1 MRNIEQMMRLS
12 PIQRKTEYSAVDI
25 DKIEID
31 GNVFDNYSNYSFL
44 WEKSYVTSP
53 VRSASGAIDNLDSY
67 ATFITGH
74 LKIDFSIMPIEYYRR
89 LMQLIYSKNEFV
101 VKCYDIV
108 YNRTIKLKM
117 YFATEEM
124 PKLWTI
130 AHKLQTSTKEEW
142 EEWIELVGVE
152 GYVVEMVGTNSSL
165 DTVSVVYHTN
175 PPIEN
180 DFPIDIDRTVG
191 EENIYKGEDM
201 IIGKGAIIDDSKI
214 QGMTYGGRYKFKH
227 WVTSDG
233 TVYLDGYAY
242 TINDSIVL
250 YAVWE
255 ATTAQT
261 LYFQYGISEPVLVP
275 NQNRLWYSREVSI
288 NNFVGDLPRPSTPQ
302 VKYNDKTYSPYYN
315 GEWWRTPT
323 KVKKVDTNGNEVPD
337 NDLIVTSSTK
347 YWSTG
352 DSTIYWLYD
361 IQTFGILYRIDGV
374 IQQSINGIAYDENI
388 PLPSFAKE
396 GYTLDSWYTDDKY
409 TTKVKG
415 KMPPKNITLYARWV
429 KND

>member
-1 MRNIEQMMRLS
+1 MRNIEQIMRLS

-31 GNVFDNYSNYSFL
+31 GNIFDNYSNYSFL

-74 LKIDFSIMPIEYYRR
+74 LRIDFSIMPIEYYRR

-108 YNRTIKLKM
+108 YNKTIKLKM

-130 AHKLQTSTKEEW
+130 AHKLQTSTQEAW
-142 EEWIELVGVE
+142 EEWIELVGIQ
-152 GYVVEMVGTNSSL
+152 GYVIEMIGTNSSF

-180 DFPIDIDRTVG
+180 NSPIDIDRTVG
-191 EENIYKGEDM
+191 EDNIYKGEDI
-201 IIGKGAIIDDSKI
+201 IIGSGAVVDDIKI
-214 QGMTYGGRYKFKH
+214 QNTTYDGRYRFKH
-227 WVTSDG
+227 WVTADG

-242 TINDSIVL
+242 TINDSLVL

-255 ATTAQT
+255 ATTAQI
-261 LYFQYGISEPVLVP
+261 LHFNYGIAEPPLAEDKKHLVYSKEVVQ
-275 NQNRLWYSREVSI
+275 NQPIGELK
-288 NNFVGDLPRPSTPQ
+288 LPDPPS
-302 VKYNDKTYSPYYN
+302 VDYDGKKKYPYYN
-315 GEWWRTPT
+315 PQWWKTPT
-323 KVKKVDTNGNEVPD
+323 KVKKVDASGNEVAD
-337 NDLIVTSSTK
+337 SELIVTISTP
-347 YWSTG
+347 YWTNK
-352 DSTIYWLYD
+352 DSTIYLLYD
-361 IQTFGILYRIDGV
+361 VAEYSVYYRIDGQLAQV
-374 IQQSINGIAYDENI
+374 INGIPYDSTI
-388 PLPSFAKE
+388 PIPEFEKV
-396 GYTLDSWYTDDKY
+396 GYTLDGWYTDNNY
-409 TTKVKG
+409 TNKVKG
-415 KMPPKNITLYARWV
+415 KMPPIATSLYARWV
-429 KND
+429 KK

>member
-1 MRNIEQMMRLS
+1 MRNIEQIMRLS

-31 GNVFDNYSNYSFL
+31 GNIFDNYSNYSFL

-53 VRSASGAIDNLDSY
+53 VRSAKGSIDNLDSY

-74 LKIDFSIMPIEYYRR
+74 LKIDFSIMPIDYYRR

-130 AHKLQTSTKEEW
+130 AHRIQTSTQEQW
-142 EEWIELVGVE
+142 NEWIELVGVE
-152 GYVVEMVGTNSSL
+152 GYVVEMVGTNSSF

-180 DFPIDIDRTVG
+180 NAPIETDKTVG
-191 EENIYKGEDM
+191 ESDIYKGED
-201 IIGKGAIIDDSKI
+201 IVIGSGAIVDEEKI
-214 QGMTYGGRYKFKH
+214 QDLTYNGRYKFKH
-227 WVTSDG
+227 WVTEDG
-233 TVYLDGYAY
+233 TIYLDGYSY
-242 TINDSIVL
+242 SINESLSL

-255 ATTAQT
+255 STSVQT
-261 LYFQYGISEPVLVP
+261 IHFSYGISNPEIDP
-275 NQNRLWYSREVSI
+275 NTKQYWYSKEVVFGQQI
-288 NNFVGDLPRPSTPQ
+288 GMLPETFTPT
-302 VKYNDKTYSPYYN
+302 VRYNDKIYYPYYK
-315 GEWWRTPT
+315 GEWWKTP
-323 KVKKVDTNGNEVPD
+323 KKVTKIDEYGNEIVD
-337 NDLIVTSSTK
+337 SDLIVDSSTV
-347 YWSTG
+347 YWSQG
-352 DSTIYWLYD
+352 DTTIYRLYD
-361 IQTFGILYRIDGV
+361 VRRHLIEFYIDGKLDS
-374 IQQSINGIAYDENI
+374 SIDNIHYDENI
-388 PLPSFAKE
+388 PLPQYKS
-396 GYTLDSWYTDDKY
+396 TLYNFDGWYTDDKY

-415 KMPPKNITLYARWV
+415 KMPPFDLKLYARWI
-429 KND
+429 KK